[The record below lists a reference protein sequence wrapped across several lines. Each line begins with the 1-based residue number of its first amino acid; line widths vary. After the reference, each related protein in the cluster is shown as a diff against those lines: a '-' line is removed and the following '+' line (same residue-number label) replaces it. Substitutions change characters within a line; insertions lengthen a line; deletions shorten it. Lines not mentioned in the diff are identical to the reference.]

1 MSQRRFFGR
10 KLRWAVP
17 VGAVIA
23 VGGVLAGTL
32 LASAAPPSLPHRTPA
47 QLLAGMRRA
56 KLPAAM
62 TAVLSESANLGLPA
76 LPNIGGLSPAGLS
89 AISFLSGTHTVDIW
103 YAGPRHVRI
112 ALPVSFGETDLRVN
126 GSQVWLWDSTSQT
139 ATHYILPS
147 RVSVA
152 PRMPVPARHAA
163 SSKAAPDPFAS
174 LSPLQ
179 AAERL
184 LALIG
189 PTTRVTVAG
198 TTVVA
203 GQAAY
208 QLAIA
213 PRSQQSLIARIVVDV
228 AAKGNLPLR
237 VQVFARRSASPAFS
251 LGFTSLSLARPAS
264 SNFTFTPPTGAHVKV
279 VRLPSQLAAPSFGF
293 PVIPSKP
300 GGPLPEIRRLPGA
313 QVPALGVRTLG
324 SGWLTVMVLQASQ
337 ASARGVPRIP
347 VQAPIHGV
355 PRVRVLHIK
364 PFQAKRAV
372 HRKGAAGQ
380 SGVVKNTRNSGGGF
394 FTSGP
399 PIPASPLLG
408 LLMKATKAVH
418 GRWGSGRLLRTSL
431 ISVLITSKG
440 QVLIGAVTP
449 AVLYADAA
457 KVK

>member
-17 VGAVIA
+17 VGAVVA
-23 VGGVLAGTL
+23 VGGVLAGTM
-32 LASAAPPSLPHRTPA
+32 LASAAPPSLAHRTPA
-47 QLLAGMRRA
+47 QLLAGMRQA
-56 KLPAAM
+56 KLPASM
-62 TAVLSESANLGLPA
+62 TAVVSESANLGLPA
-76 LPNIGGLSPAGLS
+76 LPNIGGLQVSGLS
-89 AISFLSGTHTVDIW
+89 ALSFLSGTHTVDIW

-126 GSQVWLWDSTSQT
+126 GDQVWLWDSQGQT

-147 RVSVA
+147 RGSVA
-152 PRMPVPARHAA
+152 PRVPVPARHAA

-179 AAERL
+179 AADRL

-189 PTTRVTVAG
+189 PTTRVTVSG
-198 TTVVA
+198 TTLVA
-203 GQAAY
+203 GRAAY
-208 QLAIA
+208 ELAIA

-228 AAKGNLPLR
+228 AAKGYLPLR
-237 VQVFARRSASPAFS
+237 VQVFARGSASPSFS
-251 LGFTSLSLARPAS
+251 LGFTSLSLARPAM
-264 SNFTFTPPTGAHVKV
+264 SNFTFTPPPGAHVKV

-293 PVIPSKP
+293 PMIPSKP
-300 GGPLPEIRRLPGA
+300 GGPRPEIRRLPGA

-324 SGWLTVMVLQASQ
+324 SGWLTVLVLQASQ
-337 ASARGVPRIP
+337 ASARGVPRSP
-347 VQAPIHGV
+347 VAAPVHGAA
-355 PRVRVLHIK
+355 RVRVLRIK
-364 PFQAKRAV
+364 PLQARRAV
-372 HRKGAAGQ
+372 HRKGVAAQ
-380 SGVVKNTRNSGGGF
+380 SVVGKNTGNNGGGF
-394 FTSGP
+394 FNTGP

-408 LLMKATKAVH
+408 VLLKATKAVH

-457 KVK
+457 KVT